1 MYAIIKTGGKQYK
14 VTPGEYLD
22 VERLNGEVG
31 DKVDVEVLLINDG
44 KKVIT
49 DAKELAAA
57 KVDAE
62 IVDHHK
68 GEKVII
74 FKFKKRK
81 GYKRTRG
88 HRQLLTR
95 IVITSINGVAGEKKA
110 AKKEAAK
117 KEEAPAKK
125 EAAKKAAPKKE
136 APAKEAPA
144 KEEAKEEKPADE
156 QAQDYSKM
164 TVAQLKEV
172 AAEKGIKIP
181 SGARKADIVELIQNA

>member
-68 GEKVII
+68 GDKVIV

-95 IVITSINGVAGEKKA
+95 IAITSINGVA
-110 AKKEAAK
+110 AKIEAA
-117 KEEAPAKK
+117 
-125 EAAKKAAPKKE
+125 KKE
-136 APAKEAPA
+136 APAKEAA
-144 KEEAKEEKPADE
+144 AQKEAPKEEKPAVKEETPAKEAAPTD
-156 QAQDYSKM
+156 DYSKM

-172 AAEKGIKIP
+172 AAEKDIKIP
-181 SGARKADIVELIQNA
+181 SGSRKADIIELIQNA

>member
-44 KKVIT
+44 KKIIT
-49 DAKELAAA
+49 DEKELAAA

-68 GEKVII
+68 GDKVIV

-95 IVITSINGVAGEKKA
+95 IVITSINGVVGEKKA
-110 AKKEAAK
+110 ATKKPAAK
-117 KEEAPAKK
+117 KETAKK
-125 EAAKKAAPKKE
+125 EVAPKKE
-136 APAKEAPA
+136 AAAPKKA
-144 KEEAKEEKPADE
+144 QAKEEKPAAAKSDE
-156 QAQDYSKM
+156 YSKM
-164 TVAQLKEV
+164 TVAQLKEL
-172 AAEKGIKIP
+172 AAGKGIKIP
-181 SGARKADIVELIQNA
+181 SGSRKADIIELIQNA

>member
-117 KEEAPAKK
+117 K
-125 EAAKKAAPKKE
+125 AAPKKE

>member
-44 KKVIT
+44 KKIIT
-49 DAKELAAA
+49 DEKELAAA

-68 GEKVII
+68 GDKVIV

-95 IVITSINGVAGEKKA
+95 IVITSINGVVGEKKA
-110 AKKEAAK
+110 ATKKAATKKPAAK
-117 KEEAPAKK
+117 KETAKK
-125 EAAKKAAPKKE
+125 EVAPKKE
-136 APAKEAPA
+136 AAAPKKA
-144 KEEAKEEKPADE
+144 QAKEEKPAAAKSD
-156 QAQDYSKM
+156 DYSKM
-164 TVAQLKEV
+164 TVAQLKEL
-172 AAEKGIKIP
+172 AAGKGIKIP
-181 SGARKADIVELIQNA
+181 SGSRKADIIELIQNA